1 MQGFSETDGRIL
13 LWIQEHLR
21 NDTLTPLV
29 KGVTYLG
36 NYGALMIAACIV
48 LMIIPKTR
56 KLGLIC
62 TAAMVVNVIVN
73 NVMLKNIFDR
83 TRPYEVVDGL
93 RCIVAKPLD
102 PSFPSGHTS
111 ASFSVGSVI
120 FGEVP
125 RKIGAA
131 VLVLC
136 AMIAFSRLY
145 VGVHYPSDIVA
156 GALVGTLCGLL
167 FTWIL
172 LRWLDRPASK
182 LLRTPEGK

>member
-1 MQGFSETDGRIL
+1 MQGFSEIDGQIL

-21 NDTLTPLV
+21 NDTLTPFV

-48 LMIIPKTR
+48 LMIIPNTR

-145 VGVHYPSDIVA
+145 VGVHYPTDVLCGMVS
-156 GALVGTLCGLL
+156 GTLIGCFCCVMYHKYISRNMKALHRG
-167 FTWIL
+167 
-172 LRWLDRPASK
+172 
-182 LLRTPEGK
+182 